1 MADAYRAAHMEVVQF
16 VQDIHNSH
24 AVHLTQAV
32 QFVHQIILVHIAMDM
47 DHVPYVE
54 RIISVSI
61 AAGTPMALA
70 QHADVLHPTLIIAT
84 VQTITK

>member
-1 MADAYRAAHMEVVQF
+1 
-16 VQDIHNSH
+16 
-24 AVHLTQAV
+24 
-32 QFVHQIILVHIAMDM
+32 
-47 DHVPYVE
+47 VE